1 VSWHL
6 APQVVAADEA
16 LFLDPGWVL
25 LDGLEGRLHLL
36 DSLPSPVRTVG
47 RRGDGPGE
55 LVSPRHLVQD
65 PDGFAVVGVDGRLDR
80 FDASGRFLE
89 RVRIDLAACPFAD
102 VREARR
108 AGDHLLLALVC
119 TEGAERRFLLVR
131 MTDDGAVTP
140 VASRDAGGWGD
151 LRPYGPVLGAVGGR
165 AAWGTGAEPCLRLL
179 DGERAPADTLCVPGP
194 PIPLSEGLRRQVEEA
209 LGARARTAGLRVELP
224 DHLPWLDRIVHVDDG
239 GVLVR
244 RPVDAR
250 RWRLEWLGS
259 PGGLWPVPEGL
270 EVHGGG
276 GRLLLV
282 HHGLEGVRLATLAAT
297 ELPLH
302 PRTPGR
308 P

>member
-1 VSWHL
+1 
-6 APQVVAADEA
+6 VVAADEA

-36 DSLPSPVRTVG
+36 DSLPRPVRTVG

-55 LVSPRHLVQD
+55 LASPRHLVRD
-65 PDGFAVVGVDGRLDR
+65 PDGFAVVGADGRLDR

-89 RVRIDLAACPFAD
+89 RVRIDLASCPFAD

-119 TEGAERRFLLVR
+119 TEGADRRFLLVR
-131 MTDDGAVTP
+131 TVDDGGVER
-140 VASRDAGGWGD
+140 VADQGAGGWGA
-151 LRPYGPVLGAVGGR
+151 LLPYGPVLGTSGGR

-179 DGERAPADTLCVPGP
+179 ADDHVARADTLCIPGP
-194 PIPLSEGLRRQVEEA
+194 PIPLSEELRRQVEEA
-209 LGARARTAGLRVELP
+209 VGARARSAGLAVALP
-224 DHLPWLDRIVHVDDG
+224 DHLPWLDRIVAAGRD

-259 PGGLWPVPEGL
+259 PAGIWPVPDGL

-282 HHGLEGVRLATLAAT
+282 HHGLEGVRLAAFPVA

-302 PRTPGR
+302 PRAHRR